1 MQLDASSASCPAA
14 AVTHPCVCSQAIFW
28 VLFNQTVVGVPCMAA
43 FYRLLEARGYDSG
56 RELPTFHWVLL
67 EIAVC
72 LLVEEVAFYYSH
84 RYQ

>member
-1 MQLDASSASCPAA
+1 M
-14 AVTHPCVCSQAIFW
+14 AV
-28 VLFNQTVVGVPCMAA
+28 

-84 RYQ
+84 RYLTPEGHMTSVTNVRTIYHRRKTRDRGLFGIREVTCAK

>member
-1 MQLDASSASCPAA
+1 
-14 AVTHPCVCSQAIFW
+14 
-28 VLFNQTVVGVPCMAA
+28 MAA